1 MLKRLS
7 EVTLTNL
14 CKWGLTNFDASTLWV
29 RDRTN
34 LTDALDI
41 TPEFLRTKHGD
52 EGEFVVKVFFHKPKH
67 SYSTIGTVIDY
78 RNWHLG
84 LGRRFRS
91 LKLWFV
97 LRGFGVKGVQ
107 EYIRRVNISLPHPPI
122 KGTTLC

>member
-1 MLKRLS
+1 MK
-7 EVTLTNL
+7 VN
-14 CKWGLTNFDASTLWV
+14 
-29 RDRTN
+29 
-34 LTDALDI
+34 
-41 TPEFLRTKHGD
+41 
-52 EGEFVVKVFFHKPKH
+52 FVVKVFFHKPKH

>member
-1 MLKRLS
+1 MK
-7 EVTLTNL
+7 VN
-14 CKWGLTNFDASTLWV
+14 
-29 RDRTN
+29 
-34 LTDALDI
+34 
-41 TPEFLRTKHGD
+41 
-52 EGEFVVKVFFHKPKH
+52 FVVKVFFHKPKY
-67 SYSTIGTVIDY
+67 SYSRIGTVIDY

-122 KGTTLC
+122 NGTTLF